1 MCEKEKPG
9 MVAKKAKVDVHPI
22 KDNVL
27 IERLEA
33 ESKTAGGIVLPDA
46 AKEKPRQG
54 TVLALGTG
62 ATLENGQKKPFQVKV
77 GDRVLFSSFSGTE
90 ITVNGQEY
98 LLMAE
103 DDILAVVE

>member
-1 MCEKEKPG
+1 MAVKRGKPSIQ
-9 MVAKKAKVDVHPI
+9 PI

-46 AKEKPRQG
+46 AKEKPREG
-54 TVLALGTG
+54 KVLAVGPG
-62 ATLENGQKKPFQVKV
+62 ATLESGERKPIQVGV
-77 GDRVLFSSFSGTE
+77 GDRVLFSSYAGTE
-90 ITVNGQEY
+90 ITVDGREY

-103 DDILAVVE
+103 DDLLAVIV